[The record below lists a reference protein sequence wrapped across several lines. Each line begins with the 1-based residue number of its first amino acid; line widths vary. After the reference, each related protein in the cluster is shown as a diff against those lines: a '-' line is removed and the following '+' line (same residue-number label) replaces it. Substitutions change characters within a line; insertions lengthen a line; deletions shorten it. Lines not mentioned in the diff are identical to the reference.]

1 MRKKTSAKTLR
12 RLDKLRV
19 WHPFTRMLEWED
31 SDPLIIKRGQGSFLI
46 DTEGRRYIDG
56 VSSLWVNVHGHN
68 NKKLN
73 DAIKEQIDKISHSTL
88 LGLSNVPSIELA
100 DKLVSVAPKGLARV
114 FYSDNGSTAVE
125 IAMKMAFHYSE
136 THGKKNAKFLA
147 FTGAYHGDTFGT
159 MSVGEIDLFTK
170 RYKPL
175 LFDCLR
181 APYPYCYRCPVK
193 KEYPGCKMSCLSEFE
208 KILKKYG
215 DEISACVIEPL
226 LEGAAGMIT
235 SPKGFLKEVR
245 RLTEKYGVLLIADEV
260 ATGFGRTG
268 RMFACERENVS
279 PDFLCLAKGITGGY
293 LPLAATLTTEKIYKA
308 FLGTKKNPD
317 AFFHGHTYTGN
328 PLGCAAAIA
337 NMKIFE
343 KERVIRTIQPK
354 IKLLKELLKPFK
366 NLAHAGDV
374 RQCGLIAGIELVEN
388 KKTKRPYPPKLR
400 VGNRIAMKARKR
412 GVIIR
417 PLGDTIVIMPPLCI
431 KESELRKLM
440 KAVYD
445 STKKITETYKQ

>member
-1 MRKKTSAKTLR
+1 
-12 RLDKLRV
+12 
-19 WHPFTRMLEWED
+19 
-31 SDPLIIKRGQGSFLI
+31 LIIERGQGSFLI
-46 DTEGRRYIDG
+46 DTEGRRYLDG
-56 VSSLWVNVHGHN
+56 VSSLWVTVHGHN

-73 DAIKEQIDKISHSTL
+73 NAIKRQLDKISHSTL

-100 DKLVSVAPKGLARV
+100 DKLINIAPKGLTRV

-125 IAMKMAFHYSE
+125 IAMKMAFHYSKIRE
-136 THGKKNAKFLA
+136 KKNAKFLA

-159 MSVGEIDLFTK
+159 MSVGEIDLFTD

-181 APYPYCYRCPVK
+181 APYPYCYRCPIK
-193 KEYPGCKMSCLSEFE
+193 KEYPDCKMSCLSEFE

-215 DEISACVIEPL
+215 KEISGCVIEPL
-226 LEGAAGMIT
+226 VEGAAGMIT
-235 SPKGFLKEVR
+235 APKGFLKEVR
-245 RLTEKYGVLLIADEV
+245 RLTKKYGVLLIADEV

-268 RMFACERENVS
+268 KMFACEHEGVS

-308 FLGTKKNPD
+308 FLGTKKTPD

-328 PLGCAAAIA
+328 PLGSAAAIA
-337 NMKIFE
+337 NIEIFE
-343 KERVIRTIQPK
+343 KENVIKTIQPK
-354 IKLLKELLKPFK
+354 IKLLESLLKDFK
-366 NLAHAGDV
+366 NLSHAGDA

-388 KKTKRPYPPKLR
+388 KKTKKPYSSKLKI
-400 VGNRIAMKARKR
+400 GNKIAAEARKR

-417 PLGDTIVIMPPLCI
+417 PLGDTIVIMPCLSI
-431 KESELRKLM
+431 KESELRELM
-440 KAVYD
+440 KVVYD
-445 STKKITETYKQ
+445 STKKITEAHKP